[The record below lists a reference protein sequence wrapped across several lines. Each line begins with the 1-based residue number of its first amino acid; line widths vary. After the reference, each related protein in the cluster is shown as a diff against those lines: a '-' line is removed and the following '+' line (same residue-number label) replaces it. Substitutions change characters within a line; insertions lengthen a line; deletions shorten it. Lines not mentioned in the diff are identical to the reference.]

1 MIKDTIFITVSFVN
15 FFGSILKQSF
25 YAMSGANSIPAAQ
38 TASSF
43 TQPKHARRRGQTN
56 VQLVQNVLLIWLD
69 NNIDQNS
76 SDCQNTT
83 THLRGAVNS
92 VNTFTDADECIRFLD
107 DMGNEKTCMIISGA
121 LGQHIM
127 PRVHDLSQ
135 IDSIFIIC
143 GNETFHDGWTK
154 NWPKIKGVYTEIEPI
169 CDALKQAARQC
180 EQNAVSISIMGP
192 DDTLSNKSLNQPD
205 PSFMYTQIMKEI
217 LLTIHFEQQHID
229 EFAQHCRRALD
240 DNPNQLKYVDE
251 LVNTYREKTPIWWY
265 TRECFLYP
273 MLNRALRAIDAELI
287 VKLGFFI
294 SDLHQQ
300 IQELHREEFGSA
312 GYNQKFT
319 VYRGQCMEKK
329 EFDKTVASEGG
340 LISFNCFLSTSR
352 DPQVSLV
359 FAKGALSNP
368 QLVNVLFVMTI
379 DPALRNTPFA
389 SVAKV
394 GAIRDQEH
402 EVVFS
407 MNTVFRIGQIKQ
419 LGDNP
424 RLFRVELSMT
434 SEKDKD
440 HRLLID
446 RIRDETFPDVDGWHR
461 LGAVLWKMGEAAKA
475 QRVFEVLLQ
484 QTTAE
489 RTRGVIYNQLG
500 MMARDLGQYDEAI
513 GYYEK
518 AIRIEEKQSP
528 RNHQNLA
535 SSYNNIGSVYYSMG
549 DYPKALSSYE
559 KALVIQQQSLPP
571 THPDLASSYNNIGL
585 VYNRMGNYPKA
596 LSSHEKALAIKQQSL
611 PPTHPDLASSYNNI
625 GLVYN
630 RMGNY
635 RKALSSYEKALG
647 IRQQS
652 LPPTHPDLA
661 SSYNNV
667 GLVYNSMGDYPKALS
682 FYEKALA
689 VRQESLPP
697 THPDLA
703 SSYNNIGLVYNRM
716 GDYPKA
722 LSSNEKAMAIRQQSL
737 PPTHPDLASSYNN
750 IGLVYNRM
758 SNYPKALSFYEKAL
772 AIKQQSLPPTHP
784 DLASSYNNIGLVYN
798 SMGDYPKALSSNEK
812 AMAIRQQSLPPT
824 HPDLASS
831 YNNVGLVYNSVGD
844 YPKALSFYEKA
855 LAVRQ
860 ESLPPTH
867 PDLASSYN
875 NIGLVYNSMGDYPKA
890 LSSNEKALAVQQQSL
905 PPTHPDLA
913 SSYNNMGLVHENMK
927 NYSKAHSCYERAV
940 DIAQSSFPPDH
951 PEAQKWRNNLARIK
965 KKL

>member
-1 MIKDTIFITVSFVN
+1 MIKDIIFITVSFVN

-192 DDTLSNKSLNQPD
+192 DDTLPNKSLNQLD

-217 LLTIHFEQQHID
+217 LLTIHFEQKHID
-229 EFAQHCRRALD
+229 EFTQHCRRTLVG
-240 DNPNQLKYVDE
+240 NPNQLKYVDE
-251 LVNTYREKTPIWWY
+251 LASTYREKTPIWWY

-273 MLNRALRAIDAELI
+273 MLNRALRAMDADLI
-287 VKLGFFI
+287 VKSGFFI
-294 SDLHQQ
+294 SDLHRQ

-312 GYNQKFT
+312 GSNQKFT

-329 EFDKTVASEGG
+329 EFDKMVASEGG

-352 DPQVSLV
+352 DRQVSLV

-368 QLVNVLFVMTI
+368 QLVNVLFIMTI

-394 GAIRDQEH
+394 GAIGNQEH
-402 EVVFS
+402 EVLFS
-407 MNTVFRIGQIKQ
+407 MNTVFRIGQIKKQ

-434 SEKDKD
+434 SEKDTD
-440 HRLLID
+440 LRLLID
-446 RIRDETFPDVDGWHR
+446 RIREKTFPDVDGWHR
-461 LGAVLWKMGEAAKA
+461 LGAVLWKMGETVKA

-489 RTRGVIYNQLG
+489 RTSGVIYNQLG
-500 MMARDLGQYDEAI
+500 MMALDLGQYDEAI

-528 RNHQNLA
+528 RNHQN
-535 SSYNNIGSVYYSMG
+535 
-549 DYPKALSSYE
+549 
-559 KALVIQQQSLPP
+559 
-571 THPDLASSYNNIGL
+571 LASSYNNIGL

-630 RMGNY
+630 RMGDY

-661 SSYNNV
+661 SSYNNI
-667 GLVYNSMGDYPKALS
+667 GLVYNSMGNYSKTLS
-682 FYEKALA
+682 SYEKALA
-689 VRQESLPP
+689 IRQQSLPP

-716 GDYPKA
+716 GDYRKA

-831 YNNVGLVYNSVGD
+831 YNNIGLVYNSMGD

-855 LAVRQ
+855 LAIRQ
-860 ESLPPTH
+860 QSLSPTH

-875 NIGLVYNSMGDYPKA
+875 NIGLVYNRMGDYPKA

-951 PEAQKWRNNLARIK
+951 SEAQKWRNNLVRIK